1 MDKIIVEFP
10 PYSRL
15 NDMSK
20 NILKKR
26 YLGKGETKW
35 HQVVQRVVSFVAG
48 DWEEETRDSLYSL
61 IYNRYFIPNSPT
73 LVNAGKT
80 KHAGLSAC
88 YVVPFEDTIEDIYQ
102 TKLNFALIARKGG
115 GCGTTLSNLRPEGD
129 IVNGST
135 HGFAGGPIKFADT
148 ISHDM
153 DAITQS
159 GFRSMA
165 IMFTMSV
172 YHPDILKFITAKEKE
187 GTIANA
193 NISVVVD
200 DKFMQAVKNDGEF
213 WTEFNGKKYTKY
225 RAVEI
230 FEKIIEGAW
239 RNGEP
244 GLLFY
249 DKINDSPYKY
259 AGVEIQ
265 ATNPCGE
272 QPLPPNGSCNLGSL
286 DLSKF
291 YDKKTNDINLDM
303 LDKAV
308 RLGVRFLDSV
318 IDVNAFPTVD
328 IERVSKNSRQIGLGV
343 MGLADLYMLKKI
355 AYGSEDAITLLDSVM
370 KFIYEVAKNE
380 SEIMGKELGVPAWC
394 KKLPERRRNITLISP
409 APTGTISILAGCN
422 SGIEPFFSE
431 ITERKDK
438 TGEYVIDNT
447 AFNEPYFR
455 CAVSSTG
462 EKEVDWEEHIR
473 TQAIAQKW
481 SDSGVS
487 KTINFPSHTRKE
499 TIGKA
504 YMLAWELGCK
514 GITVY
519 RNGSRNIEVLSPK
532 NISRNKCPVCGSEV
546 IKESGCTK
554 CSVCDWSVCTI
565 G

>member
-1 MDKIIVEFP
+1 MENITFEFP
-10 PYSRL
+10 PHSRL
-15 NDMSK
+15 NDISK

-26 YLGKGETKW
+26 YFGKGEEKW
-35 HQVVQRVVSFVAG
+35 NQIAQRVTNHVCES
-48 DWEEETRDSLYSL
+48 WNEQTKNSMYSL

-73 LVNAGKT
+73 LVNAGKN

-88 YVVPFEDTIEDIYQ
+88 YVVPFEDTIEDIYR
-102 TKLNFALIARKGG
+102 TKLDFALIARKGG
-115 GCGTTLSNLRPEGD
+115 GCGTTLTNIRPEGD
-129 IVNGST
+129 IVAGST
-135 HGFAGGPIKFADT
+135 HGFAGGGVKFADT

-172 YHPDILKFITAKEKE
+172 YHPDIEKFITAKTQE
-187 GTIANA
+187 GKIANA

-200 DKFMQAVKNDGEF
+200 DAFMKLVKEGKDY
-213 WTEFNGKKYTKY
+213 WTEFNEKKYKKY
-225 RAVEI
+225 NAKEI
-230 FEKIIEGAW
+230 FDKIVEGAW
-239 RNGEP
+239 KNGEP

-249 DKINDSPYKY
+249 DRINDSPYKY

-272 QPLPPNGSCNLGSL
+272 QPLPPNGSCNLGSI
-286 DLSKF
+286 DISKF
-291 YDKKTNDINLDM
+291 YDKKTNNINYDM
-303 LDKAV
+303 LEKAV
-308 RLGVRFLDSV
+308 RLGVRFLDAV
-318 IDVNAFPTVD
+318 IDVNSFPTLD
-328 IERVSKNSRQIGLGV
+328 IEKVSQNSRQIGLGI
-343 MGLADLYMLKKI
+343 MGLADYYMLKKMS
-355 AYGSEDAITLLDSVM
+355 YGSEEALSELDSIM
-370 KFIYEVAKNE
+370 KFIFETAKNE
-380 SEIMGKELGVPAWC
+380 SELMGKELGYPKWC
-394 KKLPERRRNITLISP
+394 RKLPEKRRNITIISI
-409 APTGTISILAGCN
+409 APTGTISLLAGCN

-438 TGEYVIDNT
+438 TGEYIID
-447 AFNEPYFR
+447 APSKEEYFR
-455 CAVSSTG
+455 CAVSATG
-462 EKEVDWEEHIR
+462 EKEVTWEEHIK

-499 TIGKA
+499 TIGTA

-519 RNGSRNIEVLSPK
+519 RNGSRNVEVLSPK
-532 NISRNKCPVCGSEV
+532 NITKNKCPVCGSD
-546 IKESGCTK
+546 IKKEDGCTK
-554 CSVCDWSVCTI
+554 CTNCDWSVCMV